1 MTIWGEAFQTEG
13 PGRTKSWVRGVMS
26 MSEDL
31 QGHSK
36 ESGAEGREEVK
47 CTIGDVAW
55 DQIMAGLLSHG
66 MDFDGI
72 PVS

>member
-1 MTIWGEAFQTEG
+1 
-13 PGRTKSWVRGVMS
+13 MS
-26 MSEDL
+26 MSEYL

-36 ESGAEGREEVK
+36 ESGAEGREEAK
-47 CTIGDVAW
+47 CTIGDIAW
-55 DQIMAGLLSHG
+55 DQIMGGLLSHG